1 MKKPIKLVALDIDGT
16 LIDDEY
22 NVSKNTIETIKS
34 LVTKGINIALV
45 TGRANKAANKVKNQI
60 GIDLPI
66 ISHNGGKIT
75 LANGEEISN
84 IKLPISMAKKIIQ
97 YGEEHNIYTKI
108 YIDDIFYVDVE
119 NEATKYFAKNHGL
132 EYKVVKKLG
141 EDVIEDCNMVLLIYD
156 EAINQEERDRFK
168 DLDLDITMSTPYALE
183 FIPKG
188 VSKGNGLKK
197 LSEILGVSREE
208 ILAVGNSLN
217 DLSMLQ
223 FAGTGIAMKNSDE
236 NLLKLWNKISEFTNN
251 EEGVY
256 NLLKELII

>member
-22 NVSKNTIETIKS
+22 NVSKNTIEAIKF
-34 LVTKGINIALV
+34 LVNKGINIALV
-45 TGRANKAANKVKNQI
+45 TGRANKAANKVENQI
-60 GIDLPI
+60 RIDLPI
-66 ISHNGGKIT
+66 ISHN
-75 LANGEEISN
+75 
-84 IKLPISMAKKIIQ
+84 
-97 YGEEHNIYTKI
+97 GEEHNIYTKI

-119 NEATKYFAKNHGL
+119 NEVTKYFAKNHGL

-156 EAINQEERDRFK
+156 EDINQEEIDRFK

-236 NLLKLWNKISEFTNN
+236 ILLKLWNRVSEFTNN

-256 NLLKELII
+256 NLLKELLM